1 MVFEAT
7 RKLKIQRVR
16 LEQVIIRLRQR
27 DKVLFETCV
36 WAVKKNNEERAMIY
50 ANEISEIRKL
60 TNLVAQTQIFLER
73 VILRLETIQEVSSI
87 IADLKPALQVLH
99 GVTSQL
105 VRVMPDM
112 AYELQKVNDSITE
125 TLAMTK
131 LDSPQQIIPYDIK
144 TPGGEEILNEVSTIV
159 ERKIE
164 EKLPE
169 PPPSIPIVE
178 KVESAKKVKQMV
190 ALTATCSEICEEK
203 KPTAYSSYRDVKM
216 KSVSFE
222 LQRSSSLEDDVL
234 EYVKRCNGEINVA
247 QCSADLDAPSEEVKK
262 ILENL
267 HAKGRIEIKR

>member
-27 DKVLFETCV
+27 DKNLFETCV
-36 WAVKKNNEERAMIY
+36 WTVEKNNKERAIIY
-50 ANEISEIRKL
+50 ANEIAEIRKL

-73 VILRLETIQEVSSI
+73 VILRLETLQEISSI

-99 GVTSQL
+99 GVTRQL

-125 TLAMTK
+125 TLAITK

-159 ERKIE
+159 ERKLE
-164 EKLPE
+164 ERLPE
-169 PPPSIPIVE
+169 PPPSIPIEE
-178 KVESAKKVKQMV
+178 KVETAKKVKQMI

-203 KPTAYSSYRDVKM
+203 KPNAYLSYKDVKL
-216 KSVSFE
+216 KSVSFK

-234 EYVKRCNGEINVA
+234 EYVRRYNGEINVA
-247 QCSADLDAPSEEVKK
+247 QCSADLEVSSEEVEK
-262 ILENL
+262 ILESL
-267 HAKGRIEIKR
+267 HARGRIEIKR